1 MYVSDLAEK
10 AGDLKPTGSKRYSS
24 KIHFQTTIGMSHL
37 NSGTGYPW
45 DWHSK
50 TIEFLEL
57 FLKRVPSKSEDSV
70 GDLNPMG
77 SNKYTFKLLT
87 AIMNTFTNIFKI
99 WMLEIRYLI

>member
-1 MYVSDLAEK
+1 L
-10 AGDLKPTGSKRYSS
+10 
-24 KIHFQTTIGMSHL
+24 SHL

-50 TIEFLEL
+50 TIAFLEL

-77 SNKYTFKLLT
+77 SGYKFKVT
-87 AIMNTFTNIFKI
+87 WMHIFI
-99 WMLEIRYLI
+99 D